1 MRPRRELALEGKAQ
15 RAHIVGVR
23 CADSQHQ
30 EPVLMSVG
38 WSNGYEGSVIAR
50 HEWKGLLKMP
60 GALED
65 LVEKRRLESQE
76 QNARLP
82 RRMPGQLDSD
92 DEFVPDSEDDE

>member
-1 MRPRRELALEGKAQ
+1 
-15 RAHIVGVR
+15 
-23 CADSQHQ
+23 
-30 EPVLMSVG
+30 MSVG
-38 WSNGYEGSVIAR
+38 WSNGHEGSVVAR

-65 LVEKRRLESQE
+65 LVEKRRLESQG
-76 QNARLP
+76 QNA